1 MEISVSKEEGRV
13 SITVLRVKGDINAT
27 TSDQL
32 VAQAQKAFD
41 AGARHVL
48 VDMTDVPYMSSAG
61 VRALNTIF
69 NMLRADEAGEGGAA
83 VRKGVSDGTFKSPH
97 LKLLNPTRHVREVLG
112 MTGLDMFLEIHT
124 SLKDAVA
131 SF

>member
-1 MEISVSKEEGRV
+1 MEISVSKEQGRV

-41 AGARHVL
+41 AGARHLL
-48 VDMTDVPYMSSAG
+48 VDMTEVPYMSSAG

-69 NMLRADEAGEGGAA
+69 NLLRGDGAGESDPE
-83 VRKGVSDGTFKSPH
+83 VRKGLSDGTFRSPH
-97 LKLLNPTRHVREVLG
+97 LKLLNPTRHVREVLS
-112 MTGLDMFLEIHT
+112 MTGLDMFLEIH
-124 SLKDAVA
+124 SNLKEAVA